1 MKKSQKKLILI
12 MCLIITVLCCSCGNK
27 NEKSKTSNKTDVETL
42 ENGQYTVLDVRE
54 TLGGNNMVKYFFV
67 SIVLKDSN
75 NIQHYYDYQCDYNK
89 DSTYISLATL
99 VPNNKVEYENKEFKI
114 ITEDTKIINIIHTH
128 FL

>member
-75 NIQHYYDYQCDYNK
+75 NIQHYYDYQCNYNK

-114 ITEDTKIINIIHTH
+114 ITEDTQDN
-128 FL
+128 